1 LLHNIEISD
10 NLKKILT
17 ENKYQ
22 LSWIPYE
29 DFKIIAEIGK
39 GGFAIVYAA
48 EWIDKSLNCLR
59 AVALK
64 MLHESNNYHEE
75 FIKEVIF
82 INIFCTSIVIYHLY

>member
-1 LLHNIEISD
+1 M
-10 NLKKILT
+10 KKILT

-22 LSWIPYE
+22 LSWIPYD

-39 GGFAIVYAA
+39 GGFATVYVA

-59 AVALK
+59 TVALK
-64 MLHESNNYHEE
+64 LLHESNNYHEK

-82 INIFCTSIVIYHLY
+82 INIFCTSIVIYHLD